1 MLAMLTARNL
11 PQTRL
16 LAILFLLIAVAAT
29 LLACEPAAQTAPAD
43 DVALSA
49 AQVSG
54 RGETPA
60 KGEEPTEEPAA
71 EPEPT
76 ATPTPYPT
84 NCIVMPEDLQ
94 GVTELAEG
102 QVRRDGLLLQC
113 FVVTPVPPT
122 PTPKYPH
129 LGDALSRYAVEAEE
143 AQADASQAGGASG
156 ASDVGTASVY
166 VDIVL
171 SANTEEVVAWLQR
184 NGVPLSSDWVEGDRG
199 YIAAYRA
206 DWELGD
212 DFIYAWVPAS
222 LLVALSRQE
231 GVSYIEDASYL
242 IDTADGN

>member
-1 MLAMLTARNL
+1 MLALLTARNL

-16 LAILFLLIAVAAT
+16 LTVRFLLIAVAAT
-29 LLACEPAAQTAPAD
+29 LLACEPAAQTAPAG
-43 DVALSA
+43 DVILPA

-54 RGETPA
+54 GGEPMAEPEDPTP
-60 KGEEPTEEPAA
+60 

-94 GVTELAEG
+94 GITELAEG

-122 PTPKYPH
+122 QTPKYPH
-129 LGDALSRYAVEAEE
+129 LGDALSRYAVEAED

-156 ASDVGTASVY
+156 ASDVETASVY

-184 NGVPLSSDWVEGDRG
+184 NSVPLSSDWVEGDLG
-199 YIAAYRA
+199 YIVAYRA
-206 DWELGD
+206 DWDLGD

>member
-11 PQTRL
+11 PQTL
-16 LAILFLLIAVAAT
+16 LLTVRFLLIAVATT
-29 LLACEPAAQTAPAD
+29 LLACGPAAQTAPAG
-43 DVALSA
+43 DVILPA

-54 RGETPA
+54 GGEPMAEPEDPTP
-60 KGEEPTEEPAA
+60 

-94 GVTELAEG
+94 GITELAEG

-129 LGDALSRYAVEAEE
+129 LGDALSRYAVEAED

-156 ASDVGTASVY
+156 ASYVETPSVY

-184 NGVPLSSDWVEGDRG
+184 NGVPLSSNWVEGDLG
-199 YIAAYRA
+199 YIVAYRA
-206 DWELGD
+206 DWDLGD